1 MKAIPRRQSRPL
13 VVKDNT
19 HIFGFSTP
27 EQANKF
33 CKWAK
38 RKTMDAWTV
47 GSKNVYILFGED
59 VEVGERVTS
68 GLIFEFMT
76 DTRQFKSRVCVDG
89 DTHNYFRKK
98 DDSDG

>member
-13 VVKDNT
+13 IAKDNT

-38 RKTMDAWTV
+38 HKNMDAWTV
-47 GSKNVYILFGED
+47 DSTYAIG
-59 VEVGERVTS
+59 VGHYHRNGV
-68 GLIFEFMT
+68 L
-76 DTRQFKSRVCVDG
+76 
-89 DTHNYFRKK
+89 
-98 DDSDG
+98 

>member
-59 VEVGERVTS
+59 VKVDQTFMSRI
-68 GLIFEFMT
+68 IFEFMT
-76 DTRQFKSRVCVDG
+76 DTRQFKLRVNHDG
-89 DTHNYFRKK
+89 VTINHFRKK